1 LIVFMNMVRLRI
13 SSAES
18 LRFGHAY
25 PPVVTPV
32 TSVRATS
39 NEMTSEK
46 FLGWRVVAGCF
57 IVLTTSTGL
66 GFYGLAVYLNAL
78 SNERGWDVSSISL
91 ATTWFFFVGGVVGV
105 WAARLIANHDVRH
118 VSAAG
123 GVIGGIALASLGQV
137 TQQWQLFVVYGV
149 FATGWSLAGLVPMTT
164 VVTRWFHARRS
175 VALSVAS
182 TGLSAGGILITPAAK
197 WLLDRRGLEAGTPW
211 LGLLFVIGIV
221 PVVYLLITPDPA
233 PTGWLPD
240 GERAHPGVV
249 APALTGTRYRDAIA
263 SRFFIFVTIGYVLA
277 LGSQVG
283 AIQQLVK
290 LVEERTT
297 ADTAALATLVL
308 AATSV
313 IARLIGGRVVA
324 SIPMIPFT
332 AALAALQMVALVAL
346 GFAETAP
353 AMFGSIVLFGATV
366 GNILM
371 LQPLLIAERFGVRD
385 YPKIYSRAQLFGL
398 VGTAGG
404 PILLGW
410 LHDLSGGYRASYIAA
425 GCLSLTGAAV
435 ISMSGSTTAP
445 AEQRPEVEV

>member
-1 LIVFMNMVRLRI
+1 V
-13 SSAES
+13 
-18 LRFGHAY
+18 
-25 PPVVTPV
+25 
-32 TSVRATS
+32 
-39 NEMTSEK
+39 TSEK
-46 FLGWRVVAGCF
+46 FLGWRVVTGCF
-57 IVLTTSTGL
+57 IVLTTSSGL

-105 WAARLIANHDVRH
+105 WTARLIARHDVRL
-118 VSAAG
+118 VAAAG
-123 GVIGGIALASLGQV
+123 GVIGGVALAALGQV
-137 TQQWQLFVVYGV
+137 TEQWQLFVVYGV
-149 FATGWSLAGLVPMTT
+149 FAAGWALAGLVPMTT
-164 VVTRWFHARRS
+164 IVTRWFHARRS
-175 VALSVAS
+175 VALSIAS
-182 TGLSAGGILITPAAK
+182 TGLSAGGILITPGAK
-197 WLLDRRGLEAGTPW
+197 WLLDRQGLAAGTPW
-211 LGLLFVIGIV
+211 LGLVYVLGIV
-221 PVVYLLITPDPA
+221 PVVYWLITPDPG

-240 GERAHPGVV
+240 GERINPSVT
-249 APALTGTRYRDAIA
+249 APLPAGTPYRDAIA

-283 AIQQLVK
+283 GIQQLVK

-313 IARLIGGRVVA
+313 VARLLGGRVVA
-324 SIPMIPFT
+324 SMPMIPFT
-332 AALAALQMVALVAL
+332 AALAAVQMVSLVML
-346 GFAETAP
+346 GFAQTTP
-353 AMFGSIVLFGATV
+353 VIFGSIVLFGATV

-410 LHDLSGGYRASYIAA
+410 LHDASGGYQTSYVVA
-425 GCLSLTGAAV
+425 GLCSFTGAVV
-435 ISMSGSTTAP
+435 ILMAGSSTTP
-445 AEQRPEVEV
+445 AQEAVGVAA

>member
-1 LIVFMNMVRLRI
+1 MI
-13 SSAES
+13 SEQAGEQ
-18 LRFGHAY
+18 
-25 PPVVTPV
+25 
-32 TSVRATS
+32 TSGEPGTS
-39 NEMTSEK
+39 GP

-57 IVLTTSTGL
+57 IVLTTSSGL

-78 SNERGWDVSSISL
+78 SNERGWDVSAISL

-118 VSAAG
+118 VAAAG
-123 GVIGGIALASLGQV
+123 GVIGGIALAALGQV

-149 FATGWSLAGLVPMTT
+149 FAAGWSLAGLVPMTT
-164 VVTRWFHARRS
+164 VVTRWFHVRRS

-182 TGLSAGGILITPAAK
+182 TGLSAGGILITPGAK
-197 WLLDRRGLEAGTPW
+197 WLLDRQGLESGTPW
-211 LGLLFVIGIV
+211 LGLLYVVGIV
-221 PVVYLLITPDPA
+221 PVIYLLITPDPG

-240 GERAHPGVV
+240 GVRVNPAVA
-249 APALTGTRYRDAIA
+249 APAVLGTRYSEAIR
-263 SRFFIFVTIGYVLA
+263 SRFFILVTIGYILA

-283 AIQQLVK
+283 GIQQLVK

-313 IARLIGGRVVA
+313 VARLTGGRIIA
-324 SIPMIPFT
+324 SMPMVPFT
-332 AALAALQMVALVAL
+332 AALAALQMVALVSL
-346 GFAETAP
+346 GFAQSTP
-353 AMFGSIVLFGATV
+353 HIFGSIVLFGATI

-404 PILLGW
+404 PMLLGW
-410 LHDLSGGYRASYIAA
+410 LHDASGGYRTSYIVA
-425 GCLSLTGAAV
+425 GCLSLAGAAV
-435 ISMSGSTTAP
+435 IIMSGSSTAP
-445 AEQRPEVEV
+445 EHERVQVST